1 MGISINCN
9 NTGFSSS
16 YSTWNEIRRAVIKA
30 SFEYILDQFDK
41 DKKLLKN
48 VTEDDENWNG
58 KGSYYDSY
66 KTALCK
72 ANNKLL
78 GNKPE
83 KNTSLFN
90 DLLNNFNREFT
101 SIEYMNSLNYFK
113 IGGLLS
119 LCKQSDCEGIYTPG
133 NSLDICILFDRIEP
147 FLKTKDEFIYN
158 AIYNDKDNN
167 FCNSIYSI
175 FNKSYNVLQN
185 VIIS

>member
-9 NTGFSSS
+9 DTGFCSS
-16 YSTWNEIRRAVIKA
+16 YSTWNEIREAVIKA

-58 KGSYYDSY
+58 KGSYYDTY

-72 ANNKLL
+72 ANNQ
-78 GNKPE
+78 
-83 KNTSLFN
+83 LFGKTTTLQFN
-90 DLLNNFNREFT
+90 NLLNNFNREFT

-113 IGGLLS
+113 IGGLLA
-119 LCKQSDCEGIYTPG
+119 LCKQSDCEGIYTLG

-147 FLKTKDEFIYN
+147 FLKTKDEYIYN
-158 AIYNDKDNN
+158 TIYNDEKNK

-185 VIIS
+185 VIIT

>member
-1 MGISINCN
+1 MGISIKCN
-9 NTGFSSS
+9 DTGFCSS
-16 YSTWNEIRRAVIKA
+16 YSTWDEIRRAVIKA
-30 SFEYILDQFDK
+30 SFEYILDQFNK

-66 KTALCK
+66 KTNLCK
-72 ANNKLL
+72 AHNKLL
-78 GNKPE
+78 GNR
-83 KNTSLFN
+83 TTHN
-90 DLLNNFNREFT
+90 DLLNSFNSVFN

-113 IGGLLS
+113 MGGLLA

-158 AIYNDKDNN
+158 AIYNDEQND